1 MTKFDLPKTP
11 YPQNLNPKHQKPVS
25 SPYYFRHR
33 ASLTVR
39 GKLSSDTLTDSSSD
53 SDYEDCTATDRTY
66 ELSSDDGDGS
76 IYSDELFKCLP
87 GANQL
92 PEVVVCIFQYNS
104 QIFFNA
110 L

>member
-1 MTKFDLPKTP
+1 M
-11 YPQNLNPKHQKPVS
+11 
-25 SPYYFRHR
+25 
-33 ASLTVR
+33 
-39 GKLSSDTLTDSSSD
+39 SSDTLTDSSSD

-92 PEVVVCIFQYNS
+92 PEVVVSISERNS
-104 QIFFNA
+104 QIFLMLYNIRLVFGHQA
-110 L
+110 CVH

>member
-1 MTKFDLPKTP
+1 MNKCNPPQTP
-11 YPQNLNPKHQKPVS
+11 YLQTPKPQKPVS
-25 SPYYFRHR
+25 SPYSFRHR

-92 PEVVVCIFQYNS
+92 PEVVVSISECNS
-104 QIFFNA
+104 QIF
-110 L
+110 LML